1 MNIYYYGKQIYQFS
15 YSKPIYKEIGGTF
28 IVYKARNWF
37 EYKYYLRGLNTDP
50 NYKSIMNTPP
60 VLVRDYKHLND
71 IKGIMLT
78 HSARKLNTNPQTCK
92 TIYLGHGSGDKVFG
106 GNGAYMDSFDYY
118 FLPGPK
124 MKEKLLDVG
133 KNIPEE
139 RFIEIGNPRF
149 DDIVNGKIKKAEVL
163 DRLGVKD
170 RSKPVVLYAP
180 TWRFGNGT
188 FKKYAYKFAAEITRE
203 FNLIIRPHYH
213 DTKRLHKLNL
223 WGKLKGIKNLYFSD
237 SSDLI
242 KADTMLDFVASDIM
256 ISDTS
261 SVLYEYLITGKP
273 IIVAENKYSKLHN
286 MPQELNILN
295 YVDIYHGTEDINKLL
310 INALAL
316 QKFKKDYEEMLPRIF
331 YFNDGKSVQ
340 RAVNFISKIN
350 LNMD

>member
-1 MNIYYYGKQIYQFS
+1 MNVYYYGKQIYQFS
-15 YSKPIYKEIGGTF
+15 YSKPIFEEIGGTF

-37 EYKYYLRGLNTDP
+37 EYKYYFRGMNNDA
-50 NYKSIMNTPP
+50 NYKSLMNTPP
-60 VLVRDYKHLND
+60 VLMRDYNNLSD
-71 IKGIMLT
+71 IKGVLLT
-78 HSARKLNTNPQTCK
+78 HSARKLNTNPKKCK
-92 TIYLGHGSGDKVFG
+92 TIYIGHGSGDKVFG
-106 GNGAYMDSFDYY
+106 GKGAYMDSFDYY

-133 KNIPEE
+133 KNIPKE
-139 RFIEIGNPRF
+139 RLIKIGNPRF
-149 DDIVNGKIKKAEVL
+149 DAIVNGTIKKEKVL

-188 FKKYAYKFAAEITRE
+188 FKKYAYKFATEITKD

-213 DTKRLHKLNL
+213 DTKRLQ
-223 WGKLKGIKNLYFSD
+223 KLKLWAKMNNIKNLYFSD

-242 KADTMLDFVASDIM
+242 KADTMLDFVASDAM

-286 MPQELNILN
+286 MPDELNILK
-295 YVDIYHGTEDINKLL
+295 YVDVYNGSEDINKILSD
-310 INALAL
+310 ALSA
-316 QKFKKDYEEMLPRIF
+316 QKFKKEYAEMLPRIF
-331 YFNDGKSVQ
+331 YFNDGKSTQ
-340 RAVNFISKIN
+340 RSVENIQRIAKELS
-350 LNMD
+350 

>member
-1 MNIYYYGKQIYQFS
+1 LNVFYYGKQIYQFS
-15 YSKPIYKEIGGTF
+15 YSKPIYEEIGGKF
-28 IVYKARNWF
+28 IVYKTRNWF
-37 EYKYYLRGLNTDP
+37 EYKYYLRGMNNNP
-50 NYKSIMNTPP
+50 SYKSIMNTPP
-60 VLVRDYKHLND
+60 VLVRDYNHLND
-71 IKGIMLT
+71 INGVLLT
-78 HSARKLNTNPQTCK
+78 HSARKLNTNPKTCK
-92 TIYLGHGSGDKVFG
+92 TVYIGHGSGDKVFG
-106 GNGAYMDSFDYY
+106 GKGAYMDSFDYY

-139 RFIEIGNPRF
+139 RLIKIGNPRF
-149 DDIVNGKIKKAEVL
+149 DAIVNETIKKEAVL

-188 FKKYAYKFAAEITRE
+188 FKKYAYKFAEEITKE

-213 DTKRLHKLNL
+213 DTKRLRKLGL
-223 WGKLKGIKNLYFSD
+223 WAKLKGIKNLYFSD

-273 IIVAENKYSKLHN
+273 IIVAENKYSRLHN
-286 MPQELNILN
+286 MPDELNILKH
-295 YVDIYHGTEDINKLL
+295 VDLYNGTDDIIKMLT
-310 INALAL
+310 NALST
-316 QKFKKDYEEMLPRIF
+316 QKFKQDYAEMLPRIF
-331 YFNDGKSVQ
+331 YYNDGKSTQ
-340 RAVNFISKIN
+340 RSVDHIRKISEE
-350 LNMD
+350 LT

>member
-15 YSKPIYKEIGGTF
+15 YSKPIYDQIGGAF
-28 IVYKARNWF
+28 IVYKTRNWF
-37 EYKYYLRGLNTDP
+37 EYKYYLRGLNNDP
-50 NYKSIMNTPP
+50 NYKSFMNTPP
-60 VLVRDYKHLND
+60 VLVRDYDHLSD
-71 IKGIMLT
+71 LKGILLT
-78 HSARKLNTNPQTCK
+78 HSARKLNTNPETCR

-106 GNGAYMDSFDYY
+106 GKGAYMDSYDYY

-139 RFIEIGNPRF
+139 RLIEIGNPRF
-149 DDIVNGKIKKAEVL
+149 DDVVNGKIKKDAVL
-163 DRLGVKD
+163 NRLGVKD

-188 FKKYAYKFAAEITRE
+188 FKRYAYKFASEITKE

-213 DTKRLHKLNL
+213 DTKRIHKLNL
-223 WGKLKGIKNLYFSD
+223 WAKLKGIKNLYFSD

-242 KADTMLDFVASDIM
+242 KSDTMLDFVASDIM

-273 IIVAENKYSKLHN
+273 IIVADVGYSNLHN
-286 MPQELNILN
+286 MPSELNIMN
-295 YVDIYHGTEDINKLL
+295 YVDIYHGTENINEMLV
-310 INALAL
+310 NALAL
-316 QKFKKDYEEMLPRIF
+316 QKFKQDYAEMLPRIF
-331 YFNDGKSVQ
+331 YFNDGKSIQ
-340 RAVNFISKIN
+340 RSVDYIQK
-350 LNMD
+350 LEKELT

>member
-1 MNIYYYGKQIYQFS
+1 MNVYYYGKQIYQFS
-15 YSKPIYKEIGGTF
+15 YSKPIYEAIGGTF
-28 IVYKARNWF
+28 IVYKWRNWL
-37 EYKYYLRGLNTDP
+37 EYKYYLRGMNGDPKYKSFLNTP
-50 NYKSIMNTPP
+50 R
-60 VLVRDYKHLND
+60 VLTRDYNHLND
-71 IKGIMLT
+71 LKGIMLT
-78 HSARKLNTNPQTCK
+78 HSARRLNVDPQNCR

-106 GNGAYMDSFDYY
+106 GKGAYMDSFDYF

-139 RFIEIGNPRF
+139 KLIKIGNPRF
-149 DDIVNGKIKKAEVL
+149 DAVVNGTIKKEKEL

-188 FKKYAYKFAAEITRE
+188 FKKYAYKFAEEITKE

-213 DTKRLHKLNL
+213 DTKRLRRLGL
-223 WGKLKGIKNLYFSD
+223 WAKLKGIKNLYFSD

-242 KADTMLDFVASDIM
+242 KADTMLDFVASDLM

-273 IIVAENKYSKLHN
+273 IIVADNKYSHLHN
-286 MPQELNILN
+286 MPDELNILKH
-295 YVDIYHGTEDINKLL
+295 VDLYHGTEDINKM
-310 INALAL
+310 IANALAL
-316 QKFKKDYEEMLPRIF
+316 QKYQKDYAEMLPRIF
-331 YFNDGKSVQ
+331 YFNDGKSTQ
-340 RAVNFISKIN
+340 RAVEYIDKIKKE
-350 LNMD
+350 MA